1 MIFMVNIDK
10 WIGIFSE
17 SSVYYVVLGV
27 VFVYFDRDLCCVWK

>member
-1 MIFMVNIDK
+1 MVNIDK